1 MNDIYVGTSRIQPTS
16 DLKLTA
22 WIRRGHPARAGA
34 HDVRGFAA
42 KQPFGLLC
50 RAAIPFIVLM
60 LISLVIV
67 IWQPWIAM
75 YLVTG
80 KF

>member
-1 MNDIYVGTSRIQPTS
+1 VAMS
-16 DLKLTA
+16 A
-22 WIRRGHPARAGA
+22 
-34 HDVRGFAA
+34 F

-75 YLVTG
+75 YFVTG